1 MAVMRWQGRLA
12 PRPARLAPRAKSTL
26 PFYRKPE
33 WKALVAKIVKARGR
47 RCEDCGREGCL
58 IYGDHVIEL
67 RDGGPELEEGNV
79 ILRCAACHGRKTE
92 QARRLRVGLAL

>member
-12 PRPARLAPRAKSTL
+12 PRPARLAPRAKPTL

-47 RCEDCGREGCL
+47 RCEDCGREGCR

-79 ILRCAACHGRKTE
+79 ILRCATCHGRKTE
-92 QARRLRVGLAL
+92 QVRRGRVGLAP